1 MRKVLVIGSG
11 GAGKTTL
18 ALEVGE
24 ITGLPVVH
32 LDKLHWGPDWTMP
45 DARVWRRRLEEAMS
59 GDGWILDGNY
69 SGSLDM
75 RLARADTVLFIDF
88 PPYLCVWRAIR
99 RYIQYRG
106 ATRPDM
112 APGCEERL
120 TLSFLYWI
128 WTFRSRRVAAIAQM
142 IDEHASAADV
152 VVFRSQGQ
160 VDSYMATLRADVA
173 AKPGPAHER

>member
-1 MRKVLVIGSG
+1 MRRVLVIGSG

-24 ITGLPVVH
+24 ITGLPVIH

-45 DARVWRRRLEEAMS
+45 DAKVWHRRLEEAMS

-75 RLARADTVLFIDF
+75 RLPKADTVLFIDF

-99 RYIQYRG
+99 RFIQYRG

-128 WTFRSRRVAAIAQM
+128 WTFRSRRVAAISQM
-142 IDEHASAADV
+142 IEEHARDADV
-152 VVFRSQGQ
+152 VVFRSQAQ
-160 VDSYMATLRADVA
+160 LDSYIETLRADDA
-173 AKPGPAHER
+173 GKLGPARER